1 MPSSPSTVPAA
12 ANQDNNSSSHTK
24 VSAIPA
30 TDNRNSL
37 NNLNTFISNS
47 SSATAPVPAVGTVL
61 FHYHV
66 GSLYGLATAARRLCA
81 TVGDDKQ
88 LMLWDVVDCELLA
101 KTTLKASRA
110 TLVHMKYFLLYLA
123 VRDGFRIRRG
133 AATLTRASPSS
144 R

>member
-1 MPSSPSTVPAA
+1 MPTSPSPMPTAI
-12 ANQDNNSSSHTK
+12 NQDISNSNTQTK
-24 VSAIPA
+24 ASAIPA
-30 TDNRNSL
+30 TDNRSSE
-37 NNLNTFISNS
+37 NLNTFNNSNS
-47 SSATAPVPAVGTVL
+47 VPPSVGTVL

-101 KTTLKASRA
+101 KTTLKASN
-110 TLVHMKYFLLYLA
+110 LGHFVGV
-123 VRDGFRIRRG
+123 VRIFSIAEQLIIVCFRIRRG
-133 AATLTRASPSS
+133 AAISTRASPSS